1 MQHGSPAGTPP
12 VTLPTVPCAHSRLC
26 DATGRARLGYWDE
39 TRQDRDVNGVLWSR
53 VSQSIG
59 DDGLPAGE
67 PKWRL
72 VHRARQRETMLH
84 LRCQVCGANAR
95 TSEGIL
101 FLESRKD
108 SVPTSSTTV
117 RTAQP
122 PVCRRHARIAS
133 KKCDHLAKHG
143 SVTLLAQ
150 SAPLYG
156 VLGTPHTYSDNGVQ
170 VLVGNDAPVPY
181 GDPALRW
188 FLASQLVRTVRAFT
202 VVDLN
207 DLAPAP

>member
-1 MQHGSPAGTPP
+1 MTIGAKESPSDHLMPPNGGRTRPATARRSRLHRVTAQPSGGGDTAGGPVRRRDRGVWPAQVHSAHRWGRHTHWHAPPQLAACSIRFRLRHDVQRRPDGPQASPQASGPSAPLRAVQHGSPADTPP

-95 TSEGIL
+95 TSE
-101 FLESRKD
+101 
-108 SVPTSSTTV
+108 
-117 RTAQP
+117 
-122 PVCRRHARIAS
+122 
-133 KKCDHLAKHG
+133 
-143 SVTLLAQ
+143 
-150 SAPLYG
+150 
-156 VLGTPHTYSDNGVQ
+156 
-170 VLVGNDAPVPY
+170 
-181 GDPALRW
+181 
-188 FLASQLVRTVRAFT
+188 
-202 VVDLN
+202 
-207 DLAPAP
+207 